1 MAGLATLGKVAG
13 IAGIAL
19 GVMLLVFRD
28 VAAKLA
34 RKLRPRDAPKLLR
47 LIVIAT
53 WTTGVV
59 GVGVWA
65 LGAGSGCSPTN
76 LQTAGSSSPIVACA
90 DGPVRI
96 DVNQGAPAL
105 RP

>member
-1 MAGLATLGKVAG
+1 MAGLATLGKIAG

-28 VAAKLA
+28 MAAKLA
-34 RKLRPRDAPKLLR
+34 RKVRPRDAPQLLR
-47 LIVIAT
+47 LLVIAT
-53 WTTGVV
+53 WTTGVI

-65 LGAGSGCSPTN
+65 LGSGDACTPGN
-76 LQTAGSSSPIVACA
+76 LQTAGSGSPIVACA
-90 DGPVRI
+90 DGGVSVNI
-96 DVNQGAPAL
+96 NQGTAPA